1 MDEVLGPLSAGV
13 LHGGVTAPNR
23 QLLIDW
29 VAADPEPRM
38 LVSQIDAVGTSLV
51 VIVIN
56 SAMALG
62 LRAESLN
69 IPWADALPF
78 LALAIIG
85 TVLGKRIADKVPATK
100 LTTGFVVLLV
110 ALAAYTAT
118 SSIVQLV

>member
-1 MDEVLGPLSAGV
+1 
-13 LHGGVTAPNR
+13 
-23 QLLIDW
+23 
-29 VAADPEPRM
+29 M